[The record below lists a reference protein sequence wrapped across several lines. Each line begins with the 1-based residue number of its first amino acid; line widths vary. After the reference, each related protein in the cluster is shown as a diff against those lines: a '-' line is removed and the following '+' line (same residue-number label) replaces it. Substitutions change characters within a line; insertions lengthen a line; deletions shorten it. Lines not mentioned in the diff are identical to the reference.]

1 LAQQY
6 NSFLEKHAKLV
17 VIGSG
22 DPPHLQELRHATGFR
37 GELLTDPSRESFK
50 VLGFASGIGKVMGLK
65 VLSRTFSALGAGHMP
80 GTVQGSAL
88 QLGGAVIL
96 RPDAT
101 IAYYFASAEA
111 GDHPTVTGLLDALA
125 VEKLQPNLNPR
136 ES

>member
-1 LAQQY
+1 
-6 NSFLEKHAKLV
+6 LEKHAKLV

-22 DPPHLQELRHATGFR
+22 DPSHLQELRHATGFR

-65 VLSRTFSALGAGHMP
+65 VLSRAFSALGAGHMP
-80 GTVQGSAL
+80 GIVQGSAL

-101 IAYYFASAEA
+101 VAYYFASAEA
-111 GDHPTVTGLLDALA
+111 GDHPPINALLDALA
-125 VEKLQPNLNPR
+125 AEHLQTKMNPG
-136 ES
+136 ESEA

>member
-1 LAQQY
+1 
-6 NSFLEKHAKLV
+6 
-17 VIGSG
+17 
-22 DPPHLQELRHATGFR
+22 
-37 GELLTDPSRESFK
+37 
-50 VLGFASGIGKVMGLK
+50 MGLK
-65 VLSRTFSALGAGHMP
+65 VLSRAFSALGAGHMP

-111 GDHPTVTGLLDALA
+111 GDHPPATALLDALA
-125 VEKLQPNLNPR
+125 AEKLQTNLHPG